1 MTGIENL
8 LNGQLVA
15 RVIDDEDSTEMERE
29 LADRLRASIEE
40 IEQLVAEVRRLQAQ
54 EIVRGNE
61 T

>member
-15 RVIDDEDSTEMERE
+15 RVIDDEDSTETERE

>member
-8 LNGQLVA
+8 LNVQLVA
-15 RVIDDEDSTEMERE
+15 RVIDDEDSTETERE

-40 IEQLVAEVRRLQAQ
+40 IEQLVAEVQRLQAQ

-61 T
+61 A

>member
-40 IEQLVAEVRRLQAQ
+40 IEQLVAEVQRLQAQ

-61 T
+61 A